1 MPLAF
6 KSLSHGTVAFGFFN
20 IETDMLLLENHF
32 FFADRFAGAVET
44 LAHAGGREFSA
55 SWDCYAIEKREDVGD
70 LAGAIHGIRY
80 TGFLGELYRRF
91 PFPSSPEAFRQKS
104 KGTAELHL
112 VIEIL
117 GPFAKQSSMAMET
130 TMQGT
135 MASLGPYVFEKAAF
149 QELILYVWQGGYPTW
164 GEGERP
170 LYVLRMKDAVKAC
183 GKGILEG
190 ISFYGE

>member
-6 KSLSHGTVAFGFFN
+6 NTLSHGTVSFGFFN

-32 FFADRFAGAVET
+32 FFADRFAGAVEA
-44 LAHAGGREFSA
+44 LASAGGRDFSA
-55 SWDCYAIEKREDVGD
+55 SWECYVIEKKEQVGD
-70 LAGAIHGIRY
+70 LTGAIHGIRH
-80 TGFLGELYRRF
+80 TGFLGALYRRF

-104 KGTAELHL
+104 KGRAEPNV

-117 GPFAKQSSMAMET
+117 GPFSKKSSMTLET
-130 TMQGT
+130 NRQGT
-135 MASLGPYVFEKAAF
+135 VAAIGPYLFERSAF
-149 QELILYVWQGGYPTW
+149 QELILYVWRGGYPTW

-183 GKGILEG
+183 GRGILEG